1 MYRSNQSQNISLV
14 IIVINVVVFFL
25 TYMAPGLYEFLA
37 IYPDGLFNRRFIWT
51 PVTYMFVH
59 GGITHIIFNMIFLL
73 IVGPSVERSMG
84 QKDFV
89 AYYFVCGALAGLFSV
104 VAYLN
109 SGRNIPIVGAS
120 GAIYA
125 VMLAFA
131 TYYPGARFFFWGIF
145 PIRAPVLVLIY
156 LVMNIYSHV
165 FGGAGRVANLTHLS
179 GFAFG
184 FLYLIIRM
192 RINPVKAMRGLH

>member
-1 MYRSNQSQNISLV
+1 MYRSNQSQNITLV

-89 AYYFVCGALAGLFSV
+89 AYYFVCGALAGLFSI

-131 TYYPGARFFFWGIF
+131 TYYPGARFFFLGYIPDKGSRSCSDLLGNEYLLSCIRRCRSCCQPDAFEWICLWF
-145 PIRAPVLVLIY
+145 PLPHY
-156 LVMNIYSHV
+156 KNED
-165 FGGAGRVANLTHLS
+165 
-179 GFAFG
+179 
-184 FLYLIIRM
+184 
-192 RINPVKAMRGLH
+192 